1 MGAHLVMKKEL
12 SKMKKKKKISSDQ
25 AGLDGCPPGGSL
37 RSPHLPL
44 AARLRYSVSGKA
56 SGVNCGQR
64 SLIG

>member
-37 RSPHLPL
+37 RSFYHSQRDSDNLCGVDP
-44 AARLRYSVSGKA
+44 SC
-56 SGVNCGQR
+56 VNCGQR